1 MHHLSLYLQAHPSTK
16 TSYVSIMNHVGLS
29 VHPAQIRWYTSGLNR
44 TFVRLGTTRPRF
56 LHAWFSAGVV
66 FGCIAM
72 VASQTLLVLIV
83 LNLLSPQPVEQ
94 QVLVPVVSMLA
105 HGLNDFFALR
115 FGLS

>member
-1 MHHLSLYLQAHPSTK
+1 MPGSLL
-16 TSYVSIMNHVGLS
+16 V
-29 VHPAQIRWYTSGLNR
+29 
-44 TFVRLGTTRPRF
+44 F
-56 LHAWFSAGVV
+56 V

-115 FGLS
+115 FGLSLVSAIFCVLTTLREQSNFS